1 MPHPGQVYYL
11 PREATED
18 ASKGDRPHVL
28 LSLCPPGAEIATLA
42 YGSTKPTDARHGAE
56 AVLVE
61 PGATSYRG
69 TGLVYPTYIY
79 PSRLVSFP
87 ADALAAPAGLI
98 IDEMPLIRESLRRA
112 LGLGTGVTRERN
124 APGMN
129 RRGRLVELVPDVVEE
144 WEVRYAVVVTEPR
157 YSRTGFQ
164 QTVVPLLSEE
174 CEPRPLDVIFPPA
187 SPLARVHPPLVHT
200 MLATTMIATV
210 HQPSSVACYLDIVI
224 EPYLLRQVEA
234 ALVLHFGL

>member
-1 MPHPGQVYYL
+1 MPHSGQIFYL
-11 PREATED
+11 PPEATED

-56 AVLVE
+56 AVLVH

-69 TGLVYPTYIY
+69 TGLAHPTYIY

-112 LGLGTGVTRERN
+112 LGLGTGITRERN
-124 APGMN
+124 APGTN
-129 RRGRLVELVPDVVEE
+129 RRGRLMELVPALVEE
-144 WEVRYAVVVTEPR
+144 WEVRYAMVVTAPG

-164 QTVVPLLSEE
+164 QTVVPLLSDE
-174 CEPRPLDVIFPPA
+174 CEPRSLDVILPPA
-187 SPLARVHPPLVHT
+187 SALTRVHPPLAHT
-200 MLATTMIATV
+200 MLATTMVATV
-210 HQPSSVACYLDIVI
+210 HQPSLVARYLDIVV
-224 EPYLLRQVEA
+224 EPDLMRRVES